1 MEIRKSLI
9 ERMKEA
15 QRVKGLDAACI
26 ITDPITTALPT
37 LETTPGPKHHHTIM
51 AKKDDS
57 ACILA
62 NSIITIIT
70 TALSTLETTKQKI
83 DDEVN
88 DAGGCLPAHRL
99 VPEAQHALKF
109 EAKKKDVMKRLNE
122 RMKEAQRVKARD
134 AACIISDPI
143 INTALPTLETTPGPK
158 QNNDTMMAK
167 EDASACIPTDS
178 IITTAPST
186 LETTRQKIDDEVN
199 DAAAAQREF
208 IGPWLAVLGA
218 AAAEGVAVHVCGKL
232 AVQVRR
238 VVVNPADQR
247 LDVLDCA
254 LGWASVL
261 PRHHMSCLV
270 RGELLPTWH
279 SVLFEWLLRTGS
291 FANADKSWKFYL
303 FEKLGAVDGP
313 LRTEL
318 GFGLD
323 FMGVCLS
330 TRRLVPEAQHALK
343 IEAEKKG
350 INKHIKECR
359 REAQRVK
366 GREAACIIAD
376 PITTTALTLETTPSP
391 KQKNDNVLVYEAERL
406 PAARRA
412 PAAALERFDAA
423 LAAATVAQDEVTTLV
438 PAVQY
443 DAAVVSARLKA
454 IVASGDAAVA
464 ASSAA
469 AAAARRRVWT
479 SAAMRWPQSA
489 LNAARNAAR
498 SLVLKATVVRRKIK
512 KNINTA
518 AAMLSP
524 VVVALAVVV
533 AALFKTIL
541 CIFVRIFVVAHG
553 KSHRLLERTNAAAI
567 RADKAAAAIR
577 EHLRSSP
584 PVRKLAPPH
593 IAPERYLFV
602 APARFVERPEMV
614 ALEAALKQSI
624 RRMMRA
630 RRRMAAAALKAS
642 ASEAIRASLAAR
654 SAARAA
660 SVAAVFRR
668 SHLAASSAHRRTI
681 APRRNPAFDAA
692 ARRQREAKLEAKR
705 EAAEARG
712 ETKRTKAAEA
722 RTAAEELRRKKFL
735 LAANRRASVLARGKK
750 MAREAAAAAERKIE
764 ANAKQAADAEAKAAR
779 EAVEAEA
786 DRLVVAAVR
795 CEAAAK
801 QQAKA
806 EVDRLVV
813 AAVRREAAAK
823 QQEKAEA
830 TKAAIAAKA
839 AQRERLR
846 LARAVAEAKQVADA
860 EAAWD
865 AAAAAKRSQT
875 KKRSMDARFLVGHNA
890 SSLPDFRAE
899 RRAAAEAEATRRAE
913 MARRTTSGGMVGMM
927 VAKIE
932 GDIRMAMP
940 RVPWLAK
947 QG

>member
-1 MEIRKSLI
+1 
-9 ERMKEA
+9 
-15 QRVKGLDAACI
+15 
-26 ITDPITTALPT
+26 
-37 LETTPGPKHHHTIM
+37 
-51 AKKDDS
+51 
-57 ACILA
+57 
-62 NSIITIIT
+62 
-70 TALSTLETTKQKI
+70 
-83 DDEVN
+83 
-88 DAGGCLPAHRL
+88 
-99 VPEAQHALKF
+99 
-109 EAKKKDVMKRLNE
+109 
-122 RMKEAQRVKARD
+122 
-134 AACIISDPI
+134 
-143 INTALPTLETTPGPK
+143 
-158 QNNDTMMAK
+158 MMAK
-167 EDASACIPTDS
+167 EDASACIPTDA

-795 CEAAAK
+795 
-801 QQAKA
+801 
-806 EVDRLVV
+806 
-813 AAVRREAAAK
+813 REAAAK

-830 TKAAIAAKA
+830 KKAAIAAKA

-865 AAAAAKRSQT
+865 TAAAAKRSQT

-947 QG
+947 QGEAAAAGGGDAAQPPTGAVRQVTPLPIIAAFLCCPVIMLVARLLISQPSSFMLPMSEVRVIPPVLGRRWASTRCKVVRYIYIGKMREGGRAGGWGASHVCTRRSTSSLRPSAQRAAESSA